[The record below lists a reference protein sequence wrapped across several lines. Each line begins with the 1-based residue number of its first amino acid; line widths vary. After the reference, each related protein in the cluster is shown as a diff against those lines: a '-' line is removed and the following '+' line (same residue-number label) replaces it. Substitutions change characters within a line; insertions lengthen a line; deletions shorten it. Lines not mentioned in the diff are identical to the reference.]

1 MEIGLADAV
10 DAVREELLEAAS
22 RGEGQPLS
30 FEVGPIEMEFEIE
43 LRAEAKAGGKFKAWV
58 VSAEAEA
65 GVSRGRTHRVAFTLT
80 PRAAGPADSPPAADG
95 STARRSWTIDDH
107 VDGDD
112 AEDVSDRIAH

>member
-10 DAVREELLEAAS
+10 DAVRKELLEAAA
-22 RGEGQPLS
+22 RGADQPLS

-58 VSAEAEA
+58 VSAETEA

-80 PRAAGPADSPPAADG
+80 PRGTDSAKVNIG
-95 STARRSWTIDDH
+95 DH
-107 VDGDD
+107 VAYNGPHEDD
-112 AEDVSDRIAH
+112 VD

>member
-10 DAVREELLEAAS
+10 DAVRKELMEAAS

-43 LRAEAKAGGKFKAWV
+43 LRAEAKGGAKFKAWV
-58 VSAEAEA
+58 VSAETEA

-80 PRAAGPADSPPAADG
+80 PRTGDNSSLVVSNTNGRPV
-95 STARRSWTIDDH
+95 AREN
-107 VDGDD
+107 V
-112 AEDVSDRIAH
+112 ADRIED

>member
-10 DAVREELLEAAS
+10 DAVREELLEAAA
-22 RGEGQPLS
+22 RGAGQSLS

-58 VSAEAEA
+58 VSAETEA

-80 PRAAGPADSPPAADG
+80 PRGADAAKVNIGDRVTYNGPHE
-95 STARRSWTIDDH
+95 DD
-107 VDGDD
+107 VD
-112 AEDVSDRIAH
+112 